1 MLPDGRSLLSAA
13 YDRTVRLWDLASGRE
28 VRRLW
33 HPGDAK
39 ALAALADG
47 KRAVSGCTDGWVR
60 LWDLRNGQEL
70 RRLVRHTGT
79 VTCVAVSPDGRLAL
93 SGGEDGVLLV
103 SDIEKGG
110 ELRRFEGQPCLVAAV
125 AFSPDGSRVLAGGDD
140 GILRLGKMA
149 SREPLEPL
157 SGHDRDRRIW
167 SVAFSPDG
175 HRAVTG
181 SSDLSVVVWDLDHKL
196 VLHRLSVKGE
206 GWVRAVAFL
215 PDGNRVAF
223 GTQSGNLAV
232 WDLESGDRRHAVR
245 IPACHAA
252 LAILPGGGLA
262 TADDD
267 GMIRAWRPSAEIA
280 RAREWAGSSQGD
292 RALAEY
298 RKAIAAQPDD
308 ARLLIERGRLLAE
321 LGRIAEADADFSRA
335 AQLSPDNSQLFL
347 DTGWWVAGSYSLDLK
362 TPGPIELDVD
372 DFPAKPPPPSGT
384 EPRRWQRVPTTM
396 YDLVEM
402 RAISQS
408 DDKNVTCYALAF
420 VYSVTERNI
429 VLLIGADDQARVWL
443 NELEFLESPQFS
455 PPENYAIGATL
466 RAGRN
471 TILAKVFNQ
480 GGGHGLFLR
489 ISDSPRDLLRVRVG
503 RGNGT
508 TQSATTRRL
517 SPVNPACVTQAS
529 SPTAVPHSPSSV
541 AGRTR
546 PRLSNARW
554 NSRRRISRL
563 VSS

>member
-1 MLPDGRSLLSAA
+1 M
-13 YDRTVRLWDLASGRE
+13 
-28 VRRLW
+28 
-33 HPGDAK
+33 
-39 ALAALADG
+39 
-47 KRAVSGCTDGWVR
+47 
-60 LWDLRNGQEL
+60 
-70 RRLVRHTGT
+70 
-79 VTCVAVSPDGRLAL
+79 
-93 SGGEDGVLLV
+93 
-103 SDIEKGG
+103 
-110 ELRRFEGQPCLVAAV
+110 
-125 AFSPDGSRVLAGGDD
+125 
-140 GILRLGKMA
+140 
-149 SREPLEPL
+149 
-157 SGHDRDRRIW
+157 
-167 SVAFSPDG
+167 
-175 HRAVTG
+175 TG

-384 EPRRWQRVPTTM
+384 EPRCWQRVPTTM

-443 NELEFLESPQFS
+443 NGTRVLESPQFS

-503 RGNGT
+503 RRQWDDAIRDYEAAFTSEPSVRNPSFFADGGT
-508 TQSATTRRL
+508 AFAELGRWKDSAKAFERTVEFSPADFAPRFKLMHAYLALGETCRTVVCTSRSFRISATSSTR
-517 SPVNPACVTQAS
+517 S
-529 SPTAVPHSPSSV
+529 
-541 AGRTR
+541 
-546 PRLSNARW
+546 
-554 NSRRRISRL
+554 
-563 VSS
+563 